1 MKTWPERQFDWWETL
16 EINKRTHLLMNS
28 QPCWLTA
35 CRGGQYVVRLAC
47 HGSVN
52 MSAALQSTT
61 TAAGVIMH
69 LYTNERQVS
78 AVRSVI
84 NSRSVSFL
92 SSAALVW
99 SELKQ
104 PAL

>member
-1 MKTWPERQFDWWETL
+1 MT
-16 EINKRTHLLMNS
+16 
-28 QPCWLTA
+28 
-35 CRGGQYVVRLAC
+35 LAC

-52 MSAALQSTT
+52 MSAALQSTN

-92 SSAALVW
+92 SSAALV
-99 SELKQ
+99 
-104 PAL
+104 